1 MSYLKYLTLCLLLV
15 VAVGCGGTA
24 PESAEQQPPAV
35 EDQSDTQ
42 TLSEQAPAAAENESR
57 AAGTSEPAPAGRS
70 SRQDRVTSPSNPPLT
85 PREPARSPA
94 RQVLEEPATPKAP
107 EPRYVTIPAGT
118 KLHVRLQEPLD
129 TSVNKSGDSFQ
140 AILDEALDVDGNKVA
155 PRGSIVEGRL
165 SDVERAGRVEGR
177 SKMSLRIVSLF
188 INDQA
193 YTVDSQVL
201 AFEAESTV
209 KKDATKVGLGAG
221 IGAVIGA
228 IAGGGKG
235 AAIGAA
241 VGGGAGGATV
251 IATRGKDLKF
261 EPEQQFSFEL
271 LKDLQVKIQ

>member
-1 MSYLKYLTLCLLLV
+1 M
-15 VAVGCGGTA
+15 
-24 PESAEQQPPAV
+24 
-35 EDQSDTQ
+35 
-42 TLSEQAPAAAENESR
+42 
-57 AAGTSEPAPAGRS
+57 
-70 SRQDRVTSPSNPPLT
+70 
-85 PREPARSPA
+85 
-94 RQVLEEPATPKAP
+94 
-107 EPRYVTIPAGT
+107 
-118 KLHVRLQEPLD
+118 
-129 TSVNKSGDSFQ
+129 NKSGDSFQ
-140 AILDEALDVDGNKVA
+140 AILDEALDVDGNIVA